1 MTDKEAMKLALEA
14 LEADELDMVIG
25 KDGHMVYRKETAIT
39 ALKERLAQEKALQ
52 ALHNENERLGLYKDA
67 YAEQEPVAWRTFDG
81 EGLYFYCS
89 YEDNETYA
97 DVWNKRN
104 PNHKGWVEPLYTIPP
119 AQPQR
124 TWVWL
129 TDEDIGDAYV
139 AWDDA
144 DGASFADFA
153 RAIEA
158 KLKQKNGYAEE
169 KNT

>member
-1 MTDKEAMKLALEA
+1 MTDKEALKMALEFI
-14 LEADELDMVIG
+14 ERVNKEGWILDDFEPQM
-25 KDGHMVYRKETAIT
+25 YQAIT
-39 ALKERLAQEKALQ
+39 ALKARLAQP
-52 ALHNENERLGLYKDA
+52 
-67 YAEQEPVAWRTFDG
+67 EQEPVAWRTFDG

-104 PNHKGWVEPLYTIPP
+104 PNHKGWVEPLYTTP
-119 AQPQR
+119 PQR